1 MPELLEKRSSATPSD
16 TFAADGY
23 DYFWSPPDWVIK
35 DPKEHII
42 EGYAS
47 LPNLDDQGDVIPLD
61 AIDAALPRFMKWG
74 NLREMHDKK
83 AAGKVLAAKVD
94 ERGLKIMAKVE
105 DPTAWAKVRAG
116 VYQGFSVGGDIPEDA
131 TEQRADGA
139 RIIKEL
145 LLNEISLVDRP
156 ANPKARISVVK
167 LEKHFTGKT
176 HTHQPKCNAHGKENC
191 EECGCDRLVGHPP
204 GADHSS
210 GMADNPLPE
219 SRTGVG
225 TCKALEKD
233 GDEQACKIAEREDT
247 SPKEG
252 KNKYGNV
259 RFADAKN
266 KKYPIDTEEHVR
278 AALSYWG
285 MPKNKAKYSP
295 EDQKR
300 IGSAIHAA
308 ARRMGIGSDKKTEKG
323 ITMTTLEKVKSTLVD
338 PDQIKALEAAEEI
351 IAKAAGQEWHTQ
363 REVGEPNAEAETGV
377 DLEDNDAGAED
388 PVEDVLDKA
397 QAAPGHDAEADG
409 EAAGESGG
417 KHEDESVSKAG
428 GGCMDHMNACHKS
441 LTACHKAL
449 DDGHPAK
456 KHAAAALGHIQAAKK
471 CFPGA
476 SKVAKALGSDNTE
489 ERLAT
494 LEEELEMVATK
505 LSNTTQYFAKMFK
518 GLPRSRPAPPEDER
532 GWEGA
537 RSRDEENGNTLK
549 NARLSMNGNP

>member
-1 MPELLEKRSSATPSD
+1 MPELLLKRSSSATPSD

-35 DPKEHII
+35 DPQEHII

-94 ERGLKIMAKVE
+94 ERGLKILAKVE

-176 HTHQPKCNAHGKENC
+176 HTHVEKPAAESEAQRRWAFGAKGEAWAREHHFDNPGKLPARVGKMNAKCNAHGKENC

-210 GMADNPLPE
+210 GMADNPDAE

-225 TCKALEKD
+225 TCKVQKD
-233 GDEQACKIAEREDT
+233 GDEQACKTD
-247 SPKEG
+247 S
-252 KNKYGNV
+252 
-259 RFADAKN
+259 
-266 KKYPIDTEEHVR
+266 KKR
-278 AALSYWG
+278 
-285 MPKNKAKYSP
+285 
-295 EDQKR
+295 
-300 IGSAIHAA
+300 
-308 ARRMGIGSDKKTEKG
+308 KKTTKA
-323 ITMTTLEKVKSTLVD
+323 IDMTTLEKVKSTLVD
-338 PDQIKALEAAEEI
+338 PDEIKTLEKAEEL
-351 IAKAAGQEWHTQ
+351 IAKASGQEWHTQ
-363 REVGEPNAEAETGV
+363 RDVGNPNAEAETGV
-377 DLEDNDAGAED
+377 DLEDNDAGEED
-388 PVEDVLDKA
+388 PVDEVLDKA
-397 QAAPGHDAEADG
+397 QAADSEGAEADG
-409 EAAGESGG
+409 ESSGGSGG
-417 KHEDESVSKAG
+417 KSG
-428 GGCMDHMNACHKS
+428 NDHLSACHGS
-441 LTACHKAL
+441 LQAAHKAL

-456 KHAAAALGHIQAAKK
+456 EHVSKAMHHLAQAKK
-471 CFPGA
+471 CFG
-476 SKVAKALGSDNTE
+476 KVGKANDGDADDMKKVSKALGSDNTE

-518 GLPRSRPAPPEDER
+518 GLPRSRPAPPLDER
-532 GWEGA
+532 GWEGS
-537 RSRDEENGNTLK
+537 RSRDEENGNTLR